1 MSKMYTV
8 FGYNSTPTSP
18 ELKSRNEGFLAF
30 FEPTTTNPREA
41 AERAISIHCGNISIY
56 FTGGENHFE
65 KVVKLVENEVAWRRS
80 AWGNLAPIVPEGE
93 ETTWTILGS
102 AHPLDSKGKLVYRRI
117 LTNDNS
123 TTPGDD
129 INHAIELGATEIRL
143 EVKQW
148 KHGNEEVTSSSST
161 E

>member
-1 MSKMYTV
+1 MNRQNNVITMNKPTESLGEMSKMYTV

-65 KVVKLVENEVAWRRS
+65 KVVKLVENEDHIAVLRAARQKAVDALLRTGKVEVAP
-80 AWGNLAPIVPEGE
+80 PIKQSE
-93 ETTWTILGS
+93 
-102 AHPLDSKGKLVYRRI
+102 A
-117 LTNDNS
+117 S
-123 TTPGDD
+123 T
-129 INHAIELGATEIRL
+129 LCAT
-143 EVKQW
+143 
-148 KHGNEEVTSSSST
+148 
-161 E
+161 